1 MLKNN
6 QKSLEELVIENQLLH
21 EIIDSISEGVYAAHK
36 DGTILIYNRA
46 FERLE
51 ATNRQNML
59 GKKDTD
65 VYALPLENL
74 QRMAVLNSKK
84 PLLDQYMTYH
94 LHTGKKVDI
103 GYNCYP
109 FFVDGELT
117 AVYSINRD
125 IPSINEL
132 LTKVVHCFDQNK
144 SRNRPNGTSFSLNDI
159 VGISPLIKQ
168 VIKQARKIAL
178 TSSTVM
184 IYGETGT
191 GKELFAQ
198 GIHNASSYSS
208 QPFIAV
214 NCAAIPET
222 LMESLLMGTVK
233 GAFSGAIDAPGLFE
247 QAENGTLFL
256 DEVNSLSVPLQ
267 AKLLRLLQDKSV
279 RRLGAKTERKINC
292 RIISATN
299 QNLYDASS
307 NGSFR
312 DDLFYRL
319 TPVILHIPPL
329 RQRPEDIPV
338 LAKEFISRFNDQL
351 NLNITQISPDL
362 LDLLSLYK
370 WPGNV
375 RELEH
380 VIESAMSIAE
390 HTAAEVI
397 LEDLPTFL
405 VKRMLSNLSAN
416 KSSNTSVTDIPTGK
430 PLVEYLR
437 QCETD
442 LLQNMLKMTNGNV
455 SDSAKQLGISR
466 QDLHY
471 RLRKLGIKSTSYKTD
486 KADFT
491 K

>member
-1 MLKNN
+1 MPKD
-6 QKSLEELVIENQLLH
+6 KPKKLEELIIENRLLH
-21 EIIDSISEGVYAAHK
+21 EIIDSVSEGVYAAHK

-65 VYALPLENL
+65 VYSLPLENL
-74 QRMAVLNSKK
+74 QRMAVLQSKK
-84 PLLDQYMTYH
+84 PLLEQYMTYH
-94 LHTGKKVDI
+94 LHTGRKVDI

-109 FFVDGELT
+109 FFVNGELT

-125 IPSINEL
+125 IPSINDL
-132 LTKVVHCFDQNK
+132 LTKVVNCFDQNK
-144 SRNRPNGTSFSLNDI
+144 SKNRPNGTIFSLHDI
-159 VGISPLIKQ
+159 VGVSPLIKQ
-168 VIKQARKIAL
+168 AIKQARKIAP
-178 TSSTVM
+178 TASTVM

-208 QPFIAV
+208 HPFIAV

-233 GAFSGAIDAPGLFE
+233 GAFSGAIDTPGLFE

-279 RRLGAKTERKINC
+279 RRLGAKTERKVNC

-299 QNLYDASS
+299 QSLYEMASKS
-307 NGSFR
+307 LFR
-312 DDLFYRL
+312 EDLLYRL
-319 TPVILHIPPL
+319 TPVILHIAPL
-329 RQRPEDIPV
+329 RERPEDIPV
-338 LAKEFISRFNDQL
+338 LAKEFISRFNEQL
-351 NLNITQISPDL
+351 NLNITKISSDL
-362 LDLLSLYK
+362 LELLSLYE

-380 VIESAMSIAE
+380 VIESAMSIVE
-390 HTAAEVI
+390 NTATEVI
-397 LEDLPTFL
+397 LEDLPSFL
-405 VKRMLSNLSAN
+405 AKRMLSNLSST
-416 KSSNTSVTDIPTGK
+416 KSNNTSAAEIPPGK
-430 PLVEYLR
+430 MLAEYLR

-442 LLQNMLKMTNGNV
+442 LLQNMLKLTNGNV

-471 RLRKLGIKSTSYKTD
+471 RLRKLGIKSTTYKIEC
-486 KADFT
+486 T

>member
-1 MLKNN
+1 MLENK
-6 QKSLEELVIENQLLH
+6 QKTLEELSSENQLLH
-21 EIIDSISEGVYAAHK
+21 EIIDSISEGVYAANK

-46 FERLE
+46 FERIE
-51 ATNRQNML
+51 ATKRQNML

-65 VYALPLENL
+65 VYSLPPLENL
-74 QRMAVLNSKK
+74 QRMAVLQSKK
-84 PLLDQYMTYH
+84 PLLEQYMTYH
-94 LHTGKKVDI
+94 LYTGKKVDI
-103 GYNCYP
+103 VYNSYP
-109 FFVDGELT
+109 FFENGELT

-125 IPSINEL
+125 IPSISEL
-132 LTKVVHCFDQNK
+132 LTKVMNSFGQNK
-144 SRNRPNGTSFSLNDI
+144 SKNRPNGTSFSLDDI
-159 VGISPLIKQ
+159 VGISPS
-168 VIKQARKIAL
+168 IKQAINQARRIAP
-178 TSSTVM
+178 TASTVM

-198 GIHNASSYSS
+198 GIHNASPYSS
-208 QPFIAV
+208 RPFIAV

-233 GAFSGAIDAPGLFE
+233 GAFSGAIDAPGLCE

-256 DEVNSLSVPLQ
+256 DEINSLSIQLQ
-267 AKLLRLLQDKSV
+267 AKLLRLLQDKRV
-279 RRLGAKTERKINC
+279 RRLGDKTERTINC

-299 QNLYDASS
+299 QNLYEAAS

-312 DDLFYRL
+312 DDLLYRL
-319 TPVILHIPPL
+319 TPVVLHIPPL

-338 LAKEFISRFNDQL
+338 LSKEFISRFNDQL
-351 NLNITQISPDL
+351 NLNIKQISPDL
-362 LDLLSLYK
+362 LELLSLYK

-380 VIESAMSIAE
+380 VIESAMSIVE
-390 HTAAEVI
+390 NTATEVI

-416 KSSNTSVTDIPTGK
+416 KSNNTSAAETPTSK
-430 PLVEYLR
+430 LLVEYLR

-442 LLQNMLKMTNGNV
+442 LIQNTLKMTNGNV
-455 SDSAKQLGISR
+455 SDSAKQLGVSR

-471 RLRKLGIKSTSYKTD
+471 RLRKLGIKSSTYKAEFI
-486 KADFT
+486 K
-491 K
+491 